1 MLNLLHS
8 SVKSRICLMTISK
21 SRIRNLLLSKEIRSL
36 KRIEIYLMRELS
48 LQKTSFRVFRS
59 SKILHLASL
68 RGIPLPKNWRH
79 LRVMSLEILRRNL
92 PLKRIKR
99 GLHNRNRRVNISD
112 LIQIKKFT
120 LVKSAKL
127 TLLQKEIKARK
138 IGMQMAIW
146 QLTP

>member
-1 MLNLLHS
+1 
-8 SVKSRICLMTISK
+8 
-21 SRIRNLLLSKEIRSL
+21 
-36 KRIEIYLMRELS
+36 
-48 LQKTSFRVFRS
+48 
-59 SKILHLASL
+59 
-68 RGIPLPKNWRH
+68 
-79 LRVMSLEILRRNL
+79 MSLEILRRNL

-138 IGMQMAIW
+138 IGMQMAI
-146 QLTP
+146 